1 MLGHD
6 VASAEAGWRFL
17 NALRDTE
24 NLAEAQQRC
33 LPNAARSPTRPAGR
47 VDRSGADRRI
57 GLVFLK
63 SPLTIR
69 RMTAPSSTLQACS
82 CCATSTG
89 GALGAT
95 RPIRTRRLRH
105 HDRIDGSGVDCPWHG
120 ITLLCLTG
128 DVL

>member
-1 MLGHD
+1 MLGRD

-24 NLAEAQQRC
+24 NLAEAQQRW
-33 LPNAARSPTRPAGR
+33 LPNAALSPTRPAGR

-57 GLVFLK
+57 GRVFLK

-82 CCATSTG
+82 CCATSTEE
-89 GALGAT
+89 
-95 RPIRTRRLRH
+95 
-105 HDRIDGSGVDCPWHG
+105 
-120 ITLLCLTG
+120 LLEQQDLFERDACVTTTVSTDPGLTG
-128 DVL
+128 P